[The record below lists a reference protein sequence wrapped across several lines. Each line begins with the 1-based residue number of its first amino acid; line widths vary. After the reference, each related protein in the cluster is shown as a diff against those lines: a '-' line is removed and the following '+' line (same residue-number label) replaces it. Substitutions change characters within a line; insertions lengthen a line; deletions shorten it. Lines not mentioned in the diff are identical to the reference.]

1 MKNKI
6 FITILIATLL
16 LCIAPVAIFAA
27 TSTSQVDATGAWE
40 YESYGSGVVL
50 TEYLGSKADVYV
62 PSTVEANGNTYP
74 VLKLSDSIFEN
85 NDAINSVT
93 IGEGVIEIGAKAFYD
108 CDALVCVLLPE
119 SLISIGNEAF
129 AGCDIFNSVIL
140 YDGVTSIGNSAFAN
154 CPKLTVWC
162 NEGTVAYK
170 YVKANN
176 LTFELLTTTTEPEI
190 IELDNGMTFY
200 VQNGSASLISY
211 TGEATEVIVPST
223 VNGYP
228 VVEIHGAFKANQ
240 NIVSVTLPEGLRKIG
255 SDTFR
260 NCYNLETINFPE
272 GIVLIGDYAFYG
284 CNNLKDSAFPST
296 LQTLGTYAFG
306 CCYKLTEVIIPSSV
320 KTIEPYAFWLCE
332 NITTLVLNEGIESI
346 GYEAFRSLA
355 IIEVSIPSSIKY
367 ISQAMFMDCD
377 ELTRVNLPEGIEEI
391 GWYAFSGCKNLRAL
405 VIPNSVIRI
414 EDDSFSTSTILAV
427 YEGSYGETFAIGNG
441 MLYEI
446 YDGTNP
452 PEIYEANHFVYYINN
467 QEVFIL
473 DYIGEATEVIV
484 PAAVNGYPV
493 VEIHGAFKAN
503 QNIVSV
509 SLPEGLRKIG
519 SDTFRNCYNLET
531 INFPEGIVLIGD
543 YAFYGCNNLKDSA
556 FPSTLQTLGTYAFG
570 CCYKL
575 TEVIIPSSVKT
586 IEPYAF
592 WLCENITTL
601 VLNEGIESIGYE
613 AFRSLAIIEV
623 SIPSS
628 IKYISQAMFM
638 DCDELTRVNLPEGI
652 EEIGWYAFSGCKNL
666 RALVIPNSVIRIE
679 DDSFS
684 TSTILIVYPDSYA
697 LEYAMETDLLYHVM
711 QRTENPE
718 VAYGASIEG
727 TVIKSDGSAA
737 TGATVE
743 IYYADGTFKESV
755 TADENG
761 KYTFTYA
768 EVGSYII
775 KATLDNGTASTTVRV
790 ARMNVFN
797 VFIIGDTNLTLKYS
811 YTVSGSVNV
820 SPAKVTITDTKGNV
834 IATATTNDGSFSF
847 AGIPNGEYIISA
859 ESENGFISSEIT
871 VFDGNLSGVNLT
883 VVQAGVSIEGYVMV
897 EDRKYN
903 QYYKNWVDV
912 TIYDANGNFVGN
924 AKSDANGKYLFTN
937 LPIGE
942 YVIVASV
949 TEMRP
954 DKDYG
959 YDRPYDLY
967 GYGYILVAE
976 EGEYQVDTIILSEDR
991 GKKATIEG
999 KVTAKGQTQVSE
1011 IILEDV
1017 FGNEIAKFNTKSN
1030 GKYKFTNV
1038 SDGLYFVSVTTESKG
1053 MGYALILVRDGEVY
1067 GETNIKVEK
1076 VSKIAEREAD
1086 FFADIPELNSK
1097 EEAEQYRSRIA
1108 EEKRFYDSLSRKERD
1123 QLSSNYIETLNKYIE
1138 LLVDCE
1144 YGAEGGASVNQGGL
1158 VVSGNELERGD
1169 DVSFII
1175 NVEKQDKWEGNA
1187 NGVENETDYLYNSMN
1202 DKANGEIVEYYEI
1215 TMFKTVDGK
1224 EMAITSV
1231 YKDTDSSGKFRITIV
1246 IPEEYRGHKHYSL
1259 VHVHCGEVVTL
1270 VDLDDNPDTITV
1282 EIDRFSTFGL
1292 TTSDTE
1298 LIDESVTVD
1307 YDCSNSDNV
1316 PHTWA
1321 DATCDAPKTCSV
1333 CGKIEGEAL
1342 GHNWLDATTEAPKTC
1357 SACGKTEGDKLPETP
1372 GEDNPPIEDN
1382 NPDADEIPEE
1392 DNTDNE
1398 ENCEK
1403 DHSKCLEEASGFKR
1417 FLNAIGNFFRGIF
1430 SKYVKC
1436 VCGDEILKD
1445 EYSEFKKIFK
1455 QNK

>member
-6 FITILIATLL
+6 FITLLIATLL
-16 LCIAPVAIFAA
+16 LCVAPIATFAS
-27 TSTSQVDATGAWE
+27 TSTSQVDATGSWE
-40 YESYGSGVVL
+40 YESYGSGVIL

-62 PSTVEANGNTYP
+62 PASIEADGNIYA
-74 VLKLSDSIFEN
+74 VLKLADGIFEN
-85 NDAINSVT
+85 NDSINSIT
-93 IGEGVIEIGAKAFYD
+93 IGEGIIEIGARAFYD
-108 CDALVCVLLPE
+108 CDALVCILLPE
-119 SLISIGNEAF
+119 SLTTIGSEAF
-129 AGCDIFNSVIL
+129 RSCDIFNSVIL

-162 NEGTVAYK
+162 NEETVAYK

-211 TGEATEVIVPST
+211 TGEATEVIVPAT

-228 VVEIHGAFKANQ
+228 VVGIYGAFKDNST
-240 NIVSVTLPEGLRKIG
+240 ITKVILPEGIKTIG
-255 SDTFR
+255 DASFD
-260 NCYNLETINFPE
+260 NCYNLENVNIPSSVTTIGSRAFYQCIRMGNVTIPE
-272 GIVLIGDYAFYG
+272 GVVHIGEFAFWYCKSITEITLPSTLKQTTFYVFGYTGLKKVVISEELEYIYACTFYG
-284 CNNLKDSAFPST
+284 CNDLEEIT
-296 LQTLGTYAFG
+296 
-306 CCYKLTEVIIPSSV
+306 IPSGV
-320 KTIEPYAFWLCE
+320 KGIGVNAFRECSS
-332 NITTLVLNEGIESI
+332 LNKVILFEGLESIES
-346 GYEAFRSLA
+346 EAFVA
-355 IIEVSIPSSIKY
+355 
-367 ISQAMFMDCD
+367 CD
-377 ELTRVNLPEGIEEI
+377 
-391 GWYAFSGCKNLRAL
+391 NLRMI
-405 VIPNSVIRI
+405 VIPKSVSNIYYNS
-414 EDDSFSTSTILAV
+414 FLSTILLV
-427 YEGSYGETFAIGNG
+427 YKDSYAEQFAIDNDKPYIIYDGSSN
-441 MLYEI
+441 YEI
-446 YDGTNP
+446 YEDISGLVYLVANG
-452 PEIYEANHFVYYINN
+452 EARLI
-467 QEVFIL
+467 
-473 DYIGEATEVIV
+473 DYTGEATEVVV
-484 PAAVNGYPV
+484 PATVNGYPV
-493 VEIHGAFKAN
+493 VGIYGAFKDN
-503 QNIVSV
+503 STITKVI
-509 SLPEGLRKIG
+509 LPEGIKTIG
-519 SDTFRNCYNLET
+519 DASFDNCYNLENVNIPSSVTT
-531 INFPEGIVLIGD
+531 IGSRAFYQCIRMGNVTIPEGVVHIGEFAFWYCKSITEITLPSTLKQTTFYVFGYTGLKKVVISEELEYI
-543 YAFYGCNNLKDSA
+543 YACTFYGCNDLEEI
-556 FPSTLQTLGTYAFG
+556 T
-570 CCYKL
+570 
-575 TEVIIPSSVKT
+575 IPSGVKG
-586 IEPYAF
+586 IGVNAF
-592 WLCENITTL
+592 RECSS
-601 VLNEGIESIGYE
+601 LNKVILFEGLESIESE
-613 AFRSLAIIEV
+613 AFVA
-623 SIPSS
+623 
-628 IKYISQAMFM
+628 
-638 DCDELTRVNLPEGI
+638 CD
-652 EEIGWYAFSGCKNL
+652 NL
-666 RALVIPNSVIRIE
+666 RMIVIPKSVSNIYYNS
-679 DDSFS
+679 FL
-684 TSTILIVYPDSYA
+684 STILLVYKDSYA
-697 LEYAMETDLLYHVM
+697 EQFAIDNSKPYHIL
-711 QRTENPE
+711 QKTENPE

-727 TVIKSDGSAA
+727 TVIKSDSSAA
-737 TGATVE
+737 AGATVE
-743 IYYADGTFKESV
+743 IYYADGTLKESV
-755 TADENG
+755 VTDSEG
-761 KYTFTYA
+761 KYSFTYA

-797 VFIIGDTNLTLKYS
+797 VFIIGDTNITLKYS

-924 AKSDANGKYLFTN
+924 TKSDENGKYLFIN

-976 EGEYQVDTIILSEDR
+976 EGEHQVDTIILSEDR
-991 GKKATIEG
+991 GKKATVEG

-1086 FFADIPELNSK
+1086 FFGDIPELNSK

-1270 VDLDDNPDTITV
+1270 VDLDDDPNTITV

-1307 YDCSNSDNV
+1307 YDCSNSEDI

-1321 DATCDAPKTCSV
+1321 DATCDAPKACSV

-1342 GHNWLDATTEAPKTC
+1342 GHNWVDATTEAPKTC
-1357 SACGKTEGDKLPETP
+1357 SVCGKTEGDKLPETP

-1382 NPDADEIPEE
+1382 APDADEIPEE

-1403 DHSKCLEEASGFKR
+1403 DHSECLENASGWKR
-1417 FLNAIGNFFRGIF
+1417 FWNSIGNFFRSIF

-1436 VCGDEILKD
+1436 VCGDKLLRG
-1445 EYSEFKKIFK
+1445 EYAEFKKIFK

>member
-1 MKNKI
+1 MKTKI
-6 FITILIATLL
+6 FISILIATLL
-16 LCIAPVAIFAA
+16 LCVFTTSTFAA
-27 TSTSQVDATGAWE
+27 SSTSQTDSTGSWKF
-40 YESYGSGVVL
+40 ESYGSGVVI

-62 PSTVEANGNTYP
+62 PSTVEANGHTYP
-74 VLKLSDSIFEN
+74 VLKLSDGIFEN

-93 IGEGVIEIGAKAFYD
+93 VGEGVIEIGAKAFYD

-140 YDGVTSIGNSAFAN
+140 YDGVTSIGNNAFAN

-211 TGEATEVIVPST
+211 TGEATEVVVPSTVKGYPVVEIHGAFKENPNIVSITLPEGLRKIGSDTFKYCQIETINFPEGLISIGDYAFYGCNSLKSSAFPSTLQNIGTYAFGLCDGLTEAIMPSSVKTIEPYAFWLCKNITTLVLNEGIESIGCEAFRSLAITEVSVPSSIKYIPQGMFMECDKLTRVNLTEGMEEIAWYAFNGCKNLRTIVIPKSVIRIDDEAFSTSTILAVYEDSYGEVFAIENGMLYEIYDGKNLPEIYKSNDFVYYMKNQEAFILDYTSEATEVVIPAT

-228 VVEIHGAFKANQ
+228 VVEIHGAFKNNQ
-240 NIVSVTLPEGLRKIG
+240 NIISVTLPEGLRKIG
-255 SDTFR
+255 SEAFR
-260 NCYNLETINFPE
+260 DCCYLETINFPE

-306 CCYKLTEVIIPSSV
+306 FCYKLTEAIIPPSV

-346 GYEAFRSLA
+346 GHEAFRSLA
-355 IIEVSIPSSIKY
+355 VTEVSIPSSLKY
-367 ISQAMFMDCD
+367 ISMAMFMDCD
-377 ELTRVNLPEGIEEI
+377 ELTRVNISESVEEI
-391 GWYAFSGCKNLRAL
+391 AWGAFNGCKNLRTI
-405 VIPNSVIRI
+405 VIPKSV
-414 EDDSFSTSTILAV
+414 V
-427 YEGSYGETFAIGNG
+427 
-441 MLYEI
+441 
-446 YDGTNP
+446 
-452 PEIYEANHFVYYINN
+452 
-467 QEVFIL
+467 
-473 DYIGEATEVIV
+473 
-484 PAAVNGYPV
+484 
-493 VEIHGAFKAN
+493 
-503 QNIVSV
+503 
-509 SLPEGLRKIG
+509 
-519 SDTFRNCYNLET
+519 C
-531 INFPEGIVLIGD
+531 IGD
-543 YAFYGCNNLKDSA
+543 
-556 FPSTLQTLGTYAFG
+556 
-570 CCYKL
+570 
-575 TEVIIPSSVKT
+575 
-586 IEPYAF
+586 
-592 WLCENITTL
+592 
-601 VLNEGIESIGYE
+601 E
-613 AFRSLAIIEV
+613 A
-623 SIPSS
+623 
-628 IKYISQAMFM
+628 
-638 DCDELTRVNLPEGI
+638 
-652 EEIGWYAFSGCKNL
+652 
-666 RALVIPNSVIRIE
+666 
-679 DDSFS
+679 FS

-697 LEYAMETDLLYHVM
+697 LEYAIETDLLYHVM
-711 QRTENPE
+711 QKTENPE

-737 TGATVE
+737 VGATVE
-743 IYYADGTFKESV
+743 IYYADGTLKESV
-755 TADENG
+755 VTDSEG
-761 KYTFTYA
+761 KYSFTYA

-797 VFIIGDTNLTLKYS
+797 VFIIGDTNITLKYS

-834 IATATTNDGSFSF
+834 VASTTTNDGSFSF

-912 TIYDANGNFVGN
+912 TIYNANGNFVGN
-924 AKSDANGKYLFTN
+924 TKSDANGKYLFTN

-959 YDRPYDLY
+959 YDRPYDLH

-976 EGEYQVDTIILSEDR
+976 EGEHQVDTIILSEDR
-991 GKKATIEG
+991 GKKATVEG

-1086 FFADIPELNSK
+1086 FFGDIPELNSK

-1138 LLVDCE
+1138 WLANCE
-1144 YGAEGGASVNQGGL
+1144 YGAEGDASVEQGGL
-1158 VVSGNELERGD
+1158 VISGDELENGD
-1169 DVSFII
+1169 EVSFVI
-1175 NVEKQDKWEGNA
+1175 NVEKQDKWENNA

-1215 TMFKTVDGK
+1215 TMFKTIDGK

-1231 YKDTDSSGKFRITIV
+1231 YKDTDANGKFRITIV

-1270 VDLDDNPDTITV
+1270 VDLDDDPNTITV

-1292 TTSDTE
+1292 TTSDIE
-1298 LIDESVTVD
+1298 LIDENVTVD
-1307 YDCSNSDNV
+1307 YDCSNSEDI
-1316 PHTWA
+1316 PHTWV
-1321 DATCDAPKTCSV
+1321 DATCDTPKTCSV

-1342 GHNWLDATTEAPKTC
+1342 GHTWVDATTEAPKTC
-1357 SACGKTEGDKLPETP
+1357 SVCGKTEGDKLPETP
-1372 GEDNPPIEDN
+1372 DEDETPVEDNTPN
-1382 NPDADEIPEE
+1382 VDEIPEE

-1403 DHSKCLEEASGFKR
+1403 DHSKCLKEASGFKR
-1417 FLNAIGNFFRGIF
+1417 FLNAIGNFFRSIF

-1436 VCGDEILKD
+1436 VCGDKLLKSD
-1445 EYSEFKKIFK
+1445 YAEFKKLLK
-1455 QNK
+1455 